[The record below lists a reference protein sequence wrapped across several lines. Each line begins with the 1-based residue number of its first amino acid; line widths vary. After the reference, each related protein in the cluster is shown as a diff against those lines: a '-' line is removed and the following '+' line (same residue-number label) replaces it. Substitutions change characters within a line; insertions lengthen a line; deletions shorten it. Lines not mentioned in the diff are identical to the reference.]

1 MAWWKRSA
9 QLLAAVAFAS
19 TLASADDCKSD
30 STFVIGSQDDAD
42 KLSKCTE
49 YTGDVGLSP
58 SASGN
63 LTVGGLEKITG
74 KLLTESAGDKS
85 ASLVGIAFEKLATV
99 EGSVSV
105 SSVDSLQFVSFPAL
119 TTVGGAIE
127 ISSLPALDTLQ
138 LPSINSIGS
147 FKLES
152 APKLLK
158 MSVGDQKHAKTTDS
172 KIGLK
177 HITGES
183 DRSIV
188 VKNVGVDSLYG
199 LLDLY
204 NATLVDLSELPNLN
218 KVVLSLWRIDELRIR
233 GNGNLTVYMWEKA
246 TTGTVQLDIGKFDIG
261 GVKHISPCLTS
272 DVQNF
277 IVVNNT
283 AEYLR
288 FNFRGLQRLEVREN
302 PNLKT
307 LIPWGGD
314 SLTNWWFQNIT
325 IKNNPELLL
334 AYEPPRSPN
343 DNLTANDCPY
353 MFENSEDK
361 FRWLPWDMKTVD
373 IDANIDDTYFS
384 TFVTAWQN
392 QTGRYFEGRGRGPEV
407 NETFI
412 VTSSNSTF
420 DCSGLDRLRTKTTAI
435 QAGTYSCQGNSQAAY
450 VIDNTAGAV
459 KMSMGV
465 LATLLP
471 LLTAACV
478 FL

>member
-9 QLLAAVAFAS
+9 RLLAAVAFAS
-19 TLASADDCKSD
+19 KLASADDCNSD
-30 STFVIGSQDDAD
+30 STFVINSQDDAD
-42 KLSKCTE
+42 KLGKCTE
-49 YTGDVGLSP
+49 YSGDVGLSP

-63 LTVGGLEKITG
+63 LTVSGLEKIAG
-74 KLLTESAGDKS
+74 KLLTESAGDKP
-85 ASLVGIAFEKLATV
+85 ASLVGITFEKLATV
-99 EGSVSV
+99 EGSFSV
-105 SSVDSLQFVSFPAL
+105 SSIDSLQFVSFPAL
-119 TTVGGAIE
+119 ATVGGAIE
-127 ISSLPALDTLQ
+127 ISSLPALNTLQ

-158 MSVGDQKHAKTTDS
+158 MSVGDSKHSKTTDT

-177 HITGES
+177 QITGES

-188 VKNVGVDSLYG
+188 VKNVGVNNLDG

-218 KVVLSLWRIDELRIR
+218 RVVLSLWRIDEIRIR

-246 TTGTVQLDIGKFDIG
+246 TTGTVQLDIGRFDIG
-261 GVKHISPCLTS
+261 GVKHISACLQS

-307 LIPWGGD
+307 LIPWGGY
-314 SLTNWWFQNIT
+314 SLNWWFQNIT

-334 AYEPPRSPN
+334 AYEPPRSSN

-353 MFENSEDK
+353 MFEHEEDT
-361 FRWLPWDMKTVD
+361 FRWLPWDMKTID
-373 IDANIDDTYFS
+373 IDTNIDGTYFS
-384 TFVTAWQN
+384 SFVTAWQN
-392 QTGRYFEGRGRGPEV
+392 QSGSYVEGRGRGPEV

-420 DCSGLDRLRTKTTAI
+420 DCSGLDRLRTETTAI
-435 QAGTYSCQGNSQAAY
+435 QAGTYSCQGKSQAAY
-450 VIDNTAGAV
+450 VIHEKGGAV

-465 LATLLP
+465 LGTLLP

>member
-9 QLLAAVAFAS
+9 QLLAAIAFAS
-19 TLASADDCKSD
+19 TLAAADDCKSD
-30 STFVIGSQDDAD
+30 STFVISSQDDAD
-42 KLSKCTE
+42 KLGKCTE

-63 LTVGGLEKITG
+63 LTVSGLEKITG

-85 ASLVGIAFEKLATV
+85 ASLVGITFEKLATV

-119 TTVGGAIE
+119 TTVGGDIE
-127 ISSLPALDTLQ
+127 ISSLPELNTLK

-158 MSVGDQKHAKTTDS
+158 MSVGDSKHAKSTDS

-188 VKNVGVDSLYG
+188 VKNVGVDSLDG

-218 KVVLSLWRIDELRIR
+218 RVILSLWHIDEVRIR

-246 TTGTVQLDIGKFDIG
+246 TTETVQLDIGKFDIG
-261 GVKHISPCLTS
+261 GVKHISPCLS
-272 DVQNF
+272 SNVQNF
-277 IVVNNT
+277 VVVNNT

-288 FNFRGLQRLEVREN
+288 FDFRGLQRLEVREN
-302 PNLKT
+302 PNLKR
-307 LIPWGGD
+307 LIPWGGS

-334 AYEPPRSPN
+334 AYDPPRSSN
-343 DNLTANDCPY
+343 DTLTANDCPY
-353 MFENSEDK
+353 MFEHSEDK
-361 FRWLPWDMKTVD
+361 FRWLPWDMKTID
-373 IDANIDDTYFS
+373 IDANIDNTYFS

-392 QTGRYFEGRGRGPEV
+392 QTGRYAEGYGRGPEV

-435 QAGTYSCQGNSQAAY
+435 QAGTYSCQGQSQAAY
-450 VIDNTAGAV
+450 VIDETAGAV
-459 KMSMGV
+459 RMSMGV

-471 LLTAACV
+471 LFIAACV
-478 FL
+478 LL